1 LQGFV
6 VTDKILI
13 SSYSP
18 GQRLWLS
25 ATAGSMR
32 DTAPGT
38 PNRIIGH
45 MYQDI
50 GGGYYNIRFNPDNFH
65 T

>member
-1 LQGFV
+1 MKPRP
-6 VTDKILI
+6 DKILI

-25 ATAGSMR
+25 ATAGSVR

-38 PNRIIGH
+38 PNRLIGH
-45 MYQDI
+45 MYQDVS
-50 GGGYYNIRFNPDNFH
+50 GGYYSIRFNPDNFH